1 MDNIKGIFM
10 GKLPI
15 SINNESKY
23 KGAFDIDELVANTS
37 TRLKKF
43 ISRRVYNQSDV
54 DDLVQMTYLE
64 AFRNQH
70 KFIGASSKETWLF
83 GIASNLVRNHF
94 KKTFSKPEMVALDD
108 VTFLISDQ
116 IFNPD
121 YINEHKIQLSETIA
135 VVESLPLKMQSVI
148 YHIMDS
154 DNSYNDAA
162 EQLGIPIGTI
172 RSRLS
177 RVRKILKSNL
187 EKG

>member
-1 MDNIKGIFM
+1 M

-15 SINNESKY
+15 SVNNESMY
-23 KGAFDIDELVANTS
+23 KNSFDIDELVTNTT
-37 TRLKKF
+37 TRLRKF

-94 KKTFSKPEMVALDD
+94 KKTFSKPETVALDD
-108 VTFLISDQ
+108 VNFLISDQ

-135 VVESLPLKMQSVI
+135 MVDKLPLKMQSVI

-154 DNSYNDAA
+154 DTSYHDAA

-177 RVRKILKSNL
+177 RVRKILKNNQ
-187 EKG
+187 EEG

>member
-1 MDNIKGIFM
+1 
-10 GKLPI
+10 
-15 SINNESKY
+15 
-23 KGAFDIDELVANTS
+23 
-37 TRLKKF
+37 
-43 ISRRVYNQSDV
+43 
-54 DDLVQMTYLE
+54 
-64 AFRNQH
+64 
-70 KFIGASSKETWLF
+70 
-83 GIASNLVRNHF
+83 
-94 KKTFSKPEMVALDD
+94 MVALDD

>member
-1 MDNIKGIFM
+1 M

-15 SINNESKY
+15 SVNNESGY
-23 KGAFDIDELVANTS
+23 KSAFDIDELVANTS

-108 VTFLISDQ
+108 VNFLISDQ

-135 VVESLPLKMQSVI
+135 MVDKLPLKMQSVI

-154 DNSYNDAA
+154 DTSYHDAA

-177 RVRKILKSNL
+177 RVRKILKNNQ
-187 EKG
+187 EEG